1 MGKPSAHPSR
11 AAKTI
16 FIPVISLLWSA
27 CLVLACNGGL
37 HKRSQPSATQ
47 PRGVPARQLEWGDLN
62 ILHTTDT
69 HVLIANPPKPCILPV
84 FQGWLLGHLKSEQP
98 EPNYSGD
105 LVRHLPFT
113 SSLIADTNKKAHPLH
128 VLISLLWLF
137 CTLDPD
143 IIISITYHQKG
154 DFHSFVLRMKKR
166 ASQKGVDLLVVDS
179 GDLHDGNGLSD
190 AEPFVH
196 PGTPRG
202 TTSSKIFTRVPY
214 DILAIGNDSHFFSLQ
229 IHLPGFPLIAPF
241 FFDIVG
247 NHELYDI
254 EIAQNMHDNFAPY
267 WKGSY
272 LSSNVNITTSGTS
285 VPIGSRYRKFKT
297 EHGRKVTAFGIIF
310 HFTGNANGTI
320 VQPPAKMAL
329 EPWFKE
335 AIRDK
340 PDVFLLAGHMGVHDS
355 DWKVVLDSIRAIHP
369 EVPVVILGGHVS
381 LPEPICCLYHVRD
394 CKQWDDRSM
403 SMASGRYMETVGWM
417 SKLTHSCSCLS
428 GLKDPG
434 GKLKFSRRYLDS
446 NRVTYG
452 FHAGDDFDTV
462 EGVQTTQELNRA
474 AQEFRIH
481 HRLGVAP
488 HSFYGYRVPS
498 TSEQSLSYLFT
509 GPDGVLET
517 VIKNPKRRN
526 PMLGII
532 HTTAMRADLYAGN
545 FTSNDQFIVM
555 PFNNSFQY
563 VPDVPRVT
571 AENVMEI
578 LNAGGPVRS
587 VPQLKQRGQ
596 DVGTTP
602 RGLDFHLGHDVSAHY
617 LDWIRLQSEEHDH
630 HHQTVLAG
638 EAETDLPTYGYVTQ
652 DMCPGYGDDVLHTP
666 LPVVD
671 QSEYVATTITNHS
684 ADSIDVVFDRVFTSF
699 FSIFVKLLNNNRPST
714 PPVPVRY
721 QVIGARTT
729 RWRMFENTAR

>member
-1 MGKPSAHPSR
+1 MGKLSAHPSR

-69 HVLIANPPKPCILPV
+69 H
-84 FQGWLLGHLKSEQP
+84 GWLLGHLKSEQP

-105 LVRHLPFT
+105 L
-113 SSLIADTNKKAHPLH
+113 
-128 VLISLLWLF
+128 
-137 CTLDPD
+137 
-143 IIISITYHQKG
+143 G

-214 DILAIGNDSHFFSLQ
+214 DILAI
-229 IHLPGFPLIAPF
+229 
-241 FFDIVG
+241 G

-369 EVPVVILGGHVS
+369 EVPVVILGGH
-381 LPEPICCLYHVRD
+381 YHVRD

-417 SKLTHSCSCLS
+417 SLS

-684 ADSIDVVFDRVFTSF
+684 ADSIDVVFDSFTAKF
-699 FSIFVKLLNNNRPST
+699 IVEALNKAQHTTSASKVSSDRRTNYTMANVREYS
-714 PPVPVRY
+714 PVRANKMLGIY
-721 QVIGARTT
+721 AQAKWNSEPVSCARTQSQPYSL
-729 RWRMFENTAR
+729 FHLYISCALLLLIQKKIIDF

>member
-1 MGKPSAHPSR
+1 MRKPSAHPSG

-16 FIPVISLLWSA
+16 FIQVISLLWSA
-27 CLVLACNGGL
+27 CLVSACNGGL

-69 HVLIANPPKPCILPV
+69 H
-84 FQGWLLGHLKSEQP
+84 GWLIGHLKSEQP

-105 LVRHLPFT
+105 L
-113 SSLIADTNKKAHPLH
+113 
-128 VLISLLWLF
+128 
-137 CTLDPD
+137 
-143 IIISITYHQKG
+143 G
-154 DFHSFVLRMKKR
+154 DFHSFVDRMKKK

-214 DILAIGNDSHFFSLQ
+214 DILAIGN
-229 IHLPGFPLIAPF
+229 
-241 FFDIVG
+241 
-247 NHELYDI
+247 HELYDI
-254 EIAQNMHDNFAPY
+254 AIAQNMHDNFAPF

-285 VPIGSRYRKFKT
+285 VPLGSRYRKFKT
-297 EHGRKVTAFGIIF
+297 EQGRKVTAFGIIF

-320 VQPPAKMAL
+320 VQPPAEMAL

-369 EVPVVILGGHVS
+369 EVPVVILGGH
-381 LPEPICCLYHVRD
+381 YHIRD
-394 CKQWDDRSM
+394 CRQWDDRSM

-417 SKLTHSCSCLS
+417 SLS
-428 GLKDPG
+428 GLKEPG
-434 GKLKFSRRYLDS
+434 EKPKFTRRYLDA

-452 FHAGDDFDTV
+452 FHAGDDFDTA
-462 EGVQTTQELNRA
+462 EGVQTTQELTRA
-474 AQEFRIH
+474 AEEFKIH
-481 HRLGVAP
+481 QRLGVAP

-532 HTTAMRADLYAGN
+532 HTTSMRADLYAGN

-587 VPQLKQRGQ
+587 VPQLKGQRQ
-596 DVGTTP
+596 DVGTIP
-602 RGLDFHLGHDVSAHY
+602 KGLDFHLGHDVSAHY
-617 LDWIRLQSEEHDH
+617 LDWIRLQSEEHEH
-630 HHQTVLAG
+630 HHQTVLSVG
-638 EAETDLPTYGYVTQ
+638 AETDLPTYGYVTQ
-652 DMCPGYGDDVLHTP
+652 DLCPGYGDDVLHTP

-671 QSEYVATTITNHS
+671 QSQYVATTITNHS
-684 ADSIDVVFDRVFTSF
+684 AESIDVVFDSFTAKFILEALNEAQHST
-699 FSIFVKLLNNNRPST
+699 SARKLSSYRGTNYTMADVREYS
-714 PPVPVRY
+714 PVRAKEMLGIY
-721 QVIGARTT
+721 AKAK
-729 RWRMFENTAR
+729 WNN